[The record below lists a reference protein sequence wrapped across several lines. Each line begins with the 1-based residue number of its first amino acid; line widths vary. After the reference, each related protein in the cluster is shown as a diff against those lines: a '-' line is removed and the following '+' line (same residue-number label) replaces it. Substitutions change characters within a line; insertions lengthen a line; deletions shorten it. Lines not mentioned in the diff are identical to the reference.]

1 MQNQKYYTNNLILN
15 VQVNVIL
22 LKLST
27 VGGQNV
33 LPNKE
38 LQAYVFTLY
47 LSQVLL
53 QHSRVHVYIRL
64 LDQRQENT

>member
-15 VQVNVIL
+15 VQVNVVL

-27 VGGQNV
+27 VGGRNV

-47 LSQVLL
+47 LSLVLL
-53 QHSRVHVYIRL
+53 QHSRVHVYIRP

>member
-1 MQNQKYYTNNLILN
+1 M
-15 VQVNVIL
+15 
-22 LKLST
+22 
-27 VGGQNV
+27 GGRNV

-38 LQAYVFTLY
+38 LQAYVLTLY

-53 QHSRVHVYIRL
+53 QHSRVHVYIHL